1 MFSGET
7 AVELTTPLTG
17 EAFHARVEEA
27 LSGLGRARVDRRG
40 GLTIAPNPSFGSFLT
55 EVQFDGTVRQLAG
68 GGYDVAV
75 RHTCKPT
82 AACWV
87 IAAVLLVT
95 TLGGAGIILVPL
107 IEKKQVANRVRQ
119 ALTRLEDVADDRSA

>member
-7 AVELTTPLTG
+7 AVELTTRLPD
-17 EAFHARVEEA
+17 EAFRVKVEEA
-27 LSGLGRARVDRRG
+27 LAGLGRARVDRRG
-40 GLTIAPNPSFGSFLT
+40 GLTVVPHLSFGSFLT
-55 EVQFDGTVRQLAG
+55 DVQFDGTVRQLRDG
-68 GGYDVAV
+68 SYDVAV

-95 TLGGAGIILVPL
+95 TFGAAIVLVPL
-107 IEKKQVANRVRQ
+107 IEKKQVAARVRQ
-119 ALTRLEDVADDRSA
+119 ALSRLEDVADDRPG